1 MNRQEIDR
9 ICYRILLSIGD
20 SLDVRKMLGKS
31 VALYMS
37 ELSCRMGAVLLADS
51 KDSQSFSLSLAYA
64 IPRNIEQQA
73 SFQTLRQELLHID
86 FLDDIVTR
94 SIEGDLGTYY
104 IMSVSDIGL
113 LVLYKPTGG
122 IETELLDALRPIN
135 LKLGTAIKACLQNT
149 EFQKTS
155 QQFMEMANMLPGLII
170 ELDQDYRVTFFNRRT
185 QEIFKQI
192 DSHEFRPKLI
202 FDFFPVSELPRV
214 RELLRKCESGETMT
228 SGDFWMRN
236 SRDELFMVNLIFS
249 PISAYNTII
258 GFRGIAIDV
267 SKRVKLEL
275 DLKLRDRLL
284 NAIALS
290 TQELLKSNE
299 YTQAIP
305 TALELLGKAIGVD
318 RAYYFRN
325 SYNTEGEIKTVS
337 QLAEWSDTH
346 VTPQINNPELQ
357 DVPAEAMELFLAP
370 LKERKPFI
378 GLIKDLPECYTKK
391 VLASQSIQSILVLPI
406 FAKGLLW
413 GFVGFDDCTSERL
426 WSDTERDLLEL
437 FAISIS
443 EAIERKQAEDE
454 LKAVYREIMDDLD
467 IAQTIQK
474 SILPP
479 WFHMYGDVMVASNY
493 YPWSKIGGDLFDC
506 IMLPDNRYVIYI
518 ADISGHGIQA
528 ALTMTAV
535 KAIFSMVIRAEE
547 NDPSPQTVVTRLNHV
562 LSTRLFQDNYMT
574 ICYCLVDL
582 NTMTVTSLSAGHP
595 PMIIYD
601 MKTGSTRLLDK
612 KGDIPLG
619 WIADYE
625 YQESNIETTTF
636 SADEAICLVTDGV
649 FECFNKDQEAVGLEG
664 LCSVLAEDIHLDD
677 CIMLPHTCYQ
687 ALEKRG
693 YTNRNDDYSFISM
706 QLNPPKKSKVLYLE
720 VLSQLEHVDKASAAC
735 EDFVLQSGGTELQAF
750 NIRLIANEF
759 MNNVVVHGLDRRATE
774 IISLK
779 LSCEDDIV
787 LTIRDN
793 SPPWEF
799 PPKKA
804 DMPDFFDSL
813 NLTSDTHG
821 RGVQILHSITK
832 SITHTRVHRV
842 NETRFIL
849 KDC

>member
-750 NIRLIANEF
+750 
-759 MNNVVVHGLDRRATE
+759 
-774 IISLK
+774 
-779 LSCEDDIV
+779 
-787 LTIRDN
+787 
-793 SPPWEF
+793 
-799 PPKKA
+799 
-804 DMPDFFDSL
+804 
-813 NLTSDTHG
+813 
-821 RGVQILHSITK
+821 
-832 SITHTRVHRV
+832 
-842 NETRFIL
+842 
-849 KDC
+849 

>member
-37 ELSCRMGAVLLADS
+37 ELACRMGAVLLADS
-51 KDSQSFSLSLAYA
+51 KDSQTFNLTLTYA

-73 SFQTLRQELLHID
+73 SFQTLRQELPHID
-86 FLDDIVTR
+86 FSDDIVTR
-94 SIEGDLGTYY
+94 YIAGDAGTYY
-104 IMSVSDIGL
+104 IMSVSDIGM
-113 LVLYKPTGG
+113 LVLYKPSGG
-122 IETELLDALRPIN
+122 IDPELLEALRPIN
-135 LKLGTAIKACLQNT
+135 LKLGTAIKACIQNT
-149 EFQKTS
+149 EFQRS
-155 QQFMEMANMLPGLII
+155 SSQFMEMANMLPGLII

-202 FDFFPVSELPRV
+202 FDFFPSSELPRV
-214 RELLRKCESGETMT
+214 RDLLRKCESGETMT

-236 SRDELFMVNLIFS
+236 SRDELFMVNLIIS
-249 PISAYNTII
+249 PISTYNTIV

-267 SKRVKLEL
+267 SKRVKLEQ

-299 YTQAIP
+299 YTEAIP

-318 RAYYFRN
+318 RVYYFRN
-325 SYNTEGEIKTVS
+325 SYNPEGEIKTVS

-357 DVPAEAMELFLAP
+357 EVPAEAMELFLAP

-378 GLIKDLPECYTKK
+378 ALIKDIPASFTKDT
-391 VLASQSIQSILVLPI
+391 LASQNIQSILALPI

-413 GFVGFDDCTSERL
+413 GFVGFDDCTSERI

-479 WFHMYGDVMVASNY
+479 WFHLYGDIMIASNY

-506 IMLPDNRYVIYI
+506 VMLPDNRYVVYI

-535 KAIFSMVIRAEE
+535 KAIFSMVIRAAE

-574 ICYCLVDL
+574 MCYCLVDL
-582 NTMTVTSLSAGHP
+582 NAMTVTSLSAGHP
-595 PMIIYD
+595 PLMIYH
-601 MKTGSTRLLDK
+601 MGTGATRLLDK
-612 KGDIPLG
+612 KGDIPVG

-625 YQESNIETTTF
+625 YKEANTETTSFT
-636 SADEAICLVTDGV
+636 AEEAICLVTDGV
-649 FECFNKDQEAVGLEG
+649 FECFDKDQQAVGIEG
-664 LCSVLAEDIHLDD
+664 LCDVLRKDIHLSD
-677 CIMLPHTCYQ
+677 CIMLPHECYQ
-687 ALEKRG
+687 ALDKRG
-693 YTNRNDDYSFISM
+693 YTNRNDDYSFISL
-706 QLNPPKKSKVLYLE
+706 QLIPSEKSNVRYLE
-720 VLSQLEHVDKASAAC
+720 VLSQLEHVDKAAAAC
-735 EDFVLQSGGTELQAF
+735 EAFVLQSGRSELMAF
-750 NIRLIANEF
+750 NTRLVASEF
-759 MNNVVVHGLDRRATE
+759 MNNIVVHGLEKRSTE
-774 IISLK
+774 ILSVK
-779 LSCEDDIV
+779 LSCETEV
-787 LTIRDN
+787 SLTIRDN
-793 SPPWEF
+793 SPSWDF
-799 PPKKA
+799 PPREP
-804 DMPDFFDSL
+804 DMPDFFDIL
-813 NLTSDTHG
+813 NLASNTHG
-821 RGVQILHSITK
+821 RGVQIMHSLTK
-832 SITHTRVHRV
+832 SVTRTRVHLV
-842 NETRFIL
+842 NETRFVM
-849 KDC
+849 KDS